1 MSLLNIFNFN
11 ATKTSI
17 NTIPEHHQLDNYHL
31 DEKNLL
37 SGISTIFTPVENTVS
52 AVSSILNV
60 FPDPTKEGTLYDQ
73 INSGYNQIAH
83 TLIEVP
89 KTITNGIIGFNLV
102 GDVLSSTV
110 LTALKDVGIV
120 GDHTIMLGA
129 EAVDAVDVTL
139 VGSVNIIDNFLSN
152 PTDLFSLL
160 SNYDTDSIDS
170 LVEIVSHIVSYAVNN
185 AESHLYHDVDLAVS
199 PLDLIIAWTNDV
211 EKNTGFKVPVA
222 DLLNKI
228 VDGLAVTLQDNISGE
243 TFDKLRESLSEA
255 NLKITNVGTMNHDL
269 MDHVGEGNIR
279 EGYERE
285 HGGHNSDSSHEHSG
299 NDSTGSHE
307 HSGHNIAGNNLL
319 GLLDSNNISH
329 ALDGSDNL
337 NLGQDSTLIS
347 DLVTQIINS
356 SGQDEG
362 DLDLILGESSSG
374 LINNSS
380 DNITIPL
387 QRSDFNDELI
397 YNQNHLV

>member
-11 ATKTSI
+11 ATETSI
-17 NTIPEHHQLDNYHL
+17 NPILEHHQLDEN
-31 DEKNLL
+31 NLV
-37 SGISTIFTPVENTVS
+37 SGISTIFNPVENTVS

-73 INSGYNQIAH
+73 INSGYNQIAL

-139 VGSVNIIDNFLSN
+139 VGSVNIIDKFLSN

-160 SNYDTDSIDS
+160 SNYDTDPIDS
-170 LVEIVSHIVSYAVNN
+170 LIEIVSHIVSYAVNN

-199 PLDLIIAWTNDV
+199 PLDLIIAWANDV

-228 VDGLAVTLQDNISGE
+228 VDGLAVNLQDNISGE
-243 TFDKLRESLSEA
+243 TFDKLRDFLSEA

-285 HGGHNSDSSHEHSG
+285 HSGHNSDSNHEHSG
-299 NDSTGSHE
+299 NDSSGSHE
-307 HSGHNIAGNNLL
+307 HSGHNMADNNLL
-319 GLLDSNNISH
+319 RLLDSNNVSH
-329 ALDGSDNL
+329 VLDSSDNI
-337 NLGQDSTLIS
+337 NIGQDNTSIS
-347 DLVTQIINS
+347 DLVIQVINS
-356 SGQDEG
+356 SEQEKGE
-362 DLDLILGESSSG
+362 LDSILGERDSGSFDLLNNISS
-374 LINNSS
+374 NNF
-380 DNITIPL
+380 TIPL
-387 QRSDFNDELI
+387 QRANFNDELLH
-397 YNQNHLV
+397 NQNHFS